1 MDLGRKW
8 LVGFNARKTQL
19 VLFDQSNNTGV
30 IDVKMDGP
38 VLEEKSIFKMLGLT
52 FSSKL
57 VWGSYSL
64 SITKTAS
71 TLKFFSPEVA
81 SYL

>member
-1 MDLGRKW
+1 
-8 LVGFNARKTQL
+8 
-19 VLFDQSNNTGV
+19 
-30 IDVKMDGP
+30 MDGP